1 MQGSENMDSD
11 TISLLQY
18 KLIYTNSTVIIRGTY
33 TIASYDPTLT
43 IIKCGSDS
51 LCISGDE
58 LEIVLLTNDEIH
70 ISGKVFSIA
79 FA

>member
-1 MQGSENMDSD
+1 MDSD

-18 KLIYTNSTVIIRGTY
+18 KLIYTNNTVIIRGTY
-33 TIASYDPTLT
+33 TIASYDSSLT
-43 IIKCGSDS
+43 IIKCASDS
-51 LCISGDE
+51 LCISGEE

-70 ISGKVFSIA
+70 IGGKVFSIA

>member
-43 IIKCGSDS
+43 IIKCGNDS
-51 LCISGDE
+51 LCISGE
-58 LEIVLLTNDEIH
+58 QLEIVLLANDEIH

>member
-1 MQGSENMDSD
+1 MDSD

-18 KLIYTNSTVIIRGTY
+18 KLIYTNSTVIVRGTY
-33 TIASYDPTLT
+33 TIASYDPSLT
-43 IIKCGSDS
+43 IIKCANDN

-70 ISGKVFSIA
+70 IGGKVFSIA
-79 FA
+79 FV